1 MTASQQ
7 LVKKSCKNEN
17 LGHKKSKTSVKK
29 TQKCKF
35 R

>member
-1 MTASQQ
+1 MTASQK
-7 LVKKSCKNEN
+7 LVKKGRKNEN
-17 LGHKKSKTSVKK
+17 LGNKKSKTSVEK

>member
-1 MTASQQ
+1 MSQHSEKSHKA
-7 LVKKSCKNEN
+7 VNIYDKKK
-17 LGHKKSKTSVKK
+17 HTTSVKK